1 MTAFEY
7 IDHSIPFLKSTDS
20 VEKGLGW
27 MGEYKLLNLAVVDS
41 VTNEFL
47 GLIPEMVLL
56 NEEGNNVSIQDV
68 QLSFRE
74 STVKLEDHIYDAL
87 AIVSTTG
94 LDVVP
99 VVDAENKFAGLLTS
113 TVLLQCM
120 SKISAIST
128 HGGIIELMMNSYDY
142 SMVEIARAVESN
154 GAKILSSY
162 ISNTEEDVN
171 KTKVLI
177 KLNVSDL
184 SLVVAE
190 FQQLNYTIVAMYSD
204 YEVPD
209 TTEDNYRHF
218 FKYLDI

>member
-7 IDHSIPFLKSTDS
+7 IDPSIPFLKTTDS
-20 VEKGLGW
+20 IEKGLAW
-27 MGEYKLLNLAVVDS
+27 MEEYKLLNLAVVDPK
-41 VTNEFL
+41 TNEFL
-47 GLIPEMVLL
+47 GMMQEAVLL
-56 NEEGNNVSIQDV
+56 NEEGSDKVIADIP
-68 QLSFRE
+68 LSFGDT
-74 STVKLEDHIYDAL
+74 TVKLEDHIYDAL
-87 AIVSTTG
+87 ALVNSVD

-113 TVLLQCM
+113 KVLLQCM
-120 SKISAIST
+120 AKMSAISK
-128 HGGIIELMMNSYDY
+128 HGGVVELMMNTYDY

-162 ISNTEEDVN
+162 IANAEEGIDKV
-171 KTKVLI
+171 KVLL

-204 YEVPD
+204 YETPD

-218 FKYLDI
+218 FKYLDL

>member
-1 MTAFEY
+1 
-7 IDHSIPFLKSTDS
+7 
-20 VEKGLGW
+20 

-47 GLIPEMVLL
+47 GLVPEMVLL

-162 ISNTEEDVN
+162 ISNTE
-171 KTKVLI
+171 
-177 KLNVSDL
+177 
-184 SLVVAE
+184 
-190 FQQLNYTIVAMYSD
+190 
-204 YEVPD
+204 
-209 TTEDNYRHF
+209 
-218 FKYLDI
+218 